1 MIRLKDLIKKL
12 LSPRARRRILDF
24 LNHLWCGFC
33 KLLPLRNRVLFYTI
47 RANGRLLDNSRAV
60 YDALEC
66 KKVVFARMLPHPE
79 RIKPLI
85 YYYLLTS
92 RVIVTDDYV
101 RYMRAVKLR
110 PQQKLI
116 QIWHACGAFK
126 KFGLDAPSRLT
137 RQEEL
142 ATHSQYTA
150 VAVTGEECRKAF
162 AHAFGVSEDICLPI
176 GLPRTDR
183 LLQNAPEMRDAVR
196 KRHPEF
202 RGKTVYLYC
211 PTFREAG
218 GKQVRYDPRID
229 FAALSAA
236 LGEEEIFI
244 VRRHPIMDYE
254 LLDGEYPNILD
265 LSGESTLELTA
276 ACDVMITD
284 YSSVIYD
291 ACLLD
296 VPTVFYCPDCRE
308 YERGF
313 YLNFPD
319 DLPGEMIT
327 DPAELLDAAR
337 RAKKDPPVGRIASF
351 RSGQMG
357 ACDGHSAERVA
368 ELIKGYLK

>member
-1 MIRLKDLIKKL
+1 MT
-12 LSPRARRRILDF
+12 
-24 LNHLWCGFC
+24 LWTA
-33 KLLPLRNRVLFYTI
+33 KRSSLR
-47 RANGRLLDNSRAV
+47 
-60 YDALEC
+60 EC
-66 KKVVFARMLPHPE
+66 WPHPE

-85 YYYLLTS
+85 YYYLVTS

-116 QIWHACGAFK
+116 QIWHACGAFEK
-126 KFGLDAPSRLT
+126 VRAGRPLAPDK
-137 RQEEL
+137 
-142 ATHSQYTA
+142 AGGA
-150 VAVTGEECRKAF
+150 CNAF
-162 AHAFGVSEDICLPI
+162 AIHRRRRHGRGVPKSLCPRFGASEDICLPI

-196 KRHPEF
+196 KRHPEP

-254 LLDGEYPNILD
+254 LLDGEYSNILD

-276 ACDVMITD
+276 R
-284 YSSVIYD
+284 
-291 ACLLD
+291 L
-296 VPTVFYCPDCRE
+296 R
-308 YERGF
+308 R
-313 YLNFPD
+313 D
-319 DLPGEMIT
+319 DNGLFLR
-327 DPAELLDAAR
+327 DL
-337 RAKKDPPVGRIASF
+337 
-351 RSGQMG
+351 
-357 ACDGHSAERVA
+357 
-368 ELIKGYLK
+368 

>member
-1 MIRLKDLIKKL
+1 M
-12 LSPRARRRILDF
+12 
-24 LNHLWCGFC
+24 
-33 KLLPLRNRVLFYTI
+33 
-47 RANGRLLDNSRAV
+47 
-60 YDALEC
+60 
-66 KKVVFARMLPHPE
+66 
-79 RIKPLI
+79 
-85 YYYLLTS
+85 
-92 RVIVTDDYV
+92 
-101 RYMRAVKLR
+101 
-110 PQQKLI
+110 
-116 QIWHACGAFK
+116 
-126 KFGLDAPSRLT
+126 
-137 RQEEL
+137 
-142 ATHSQYTA
+142 
-150 VAVTGEECRKAF
+150 
-162 AHAFGVSEDICLPI
+162 
-176 GLPRTDR
+176 
-183 LLQNAPEMRDAVR
+183 R